1 VSTHNRIP
9 NWQYLKDYEQQE
21 RQDILGI
28 VERVFSSGRLI
39 LGPEVE
45 LFEANFAAF
54 CGAAHGVGVNS
65 CTDALFLA
73 LKCLG
78 LGDGDEVLTVAN
90 TAVPTVA
97 AIRAAGCRPV
107 FLDVDAD
114 TFLMDPAKI
123 EEQIT
128 PSTRC
133 LVPVHL
139 CGHPVDMAPLLKIAA
154 DRAISVVEDCAQA
167 AGALY
172 HGQRV
177 GAMGVMGA
185 FSFYPTKIL
194 GGFGDGG
201 MLITSDDACAARLR
215 RLRFYGMQDSYCAE
229 EEGYNSRLDELQAAF
244 LEVKLQHLHEITA
257 HKRSLA
263 ELYLRNL
270 KSDFRLP
277 AVHKD
282 YVDVYHIFNVRHPR
296 RDALRDHL
304 TRGGIGTEIHYPVP
318 PHRQTAMKGICDQ
331 GSYPISD
338 DIHSTTLSLPISLCH
353 TPDDVLKVIERMNAF

>member
-1 VSTHNRIP
+1 MIEYENLALANKP
-9 NWQYLKDYEQQE
+9 YLNEFREAFNDVLK
-21 RQDILGI
+21 RGWFILGTH
-28 VERVFSSGRLI
+28 VQS
-39 LGPEVE
+39 
-45 LFEANFAAF
+45 FEKKFAAF
-54 CGAAHGVGVNS
+54 VGSRACVGVAS
-65 CTDALFLA
+65 GLDALTLSLRAYRFGRGSEVIVPSNTYIATILSIVEN
-73 LKCLG
+73 G
-78 LGDGDEVLTVAN
+78 L
-90 TAVPTVA
+90 
-97 AIRAAGCRPV
+97 RPV
-107 FLDVDAD
+107 LVEPDPATCNIDPTRIEDAVTSKTCAIMVVHLYGKPCD
-114 TFLMDPAKI
+114 MDPI
-123 EEQIT
+123 ME
-128 PSTRC
+128 
-133 LVPVHL
+133 
-139 CGHPVDMAPLLKIAA
+139 IAQ
-154 DRAISVVEDCAQA
+154 RKGLRVIEDCAQSH
-167 AGALY
+167 GALY
-172 HGQRV
+172 RGRQT
-177 GAMGVMGA
+177 GTFGDAGA
-185 FSFYPTKIL
+185 FSFYPTKNL
-194 GGFGDGG
+194 GGLGDGG
-201 MLITSDDACAARLR
+201 AVTTNDPVLEATIRKTRN
-215 RLRFYGMQDSYCAE
+215 YGSEKKYHNE
-229 EEGYNSRLDELQAAF
+229 VLGVNSRLDELQAAF